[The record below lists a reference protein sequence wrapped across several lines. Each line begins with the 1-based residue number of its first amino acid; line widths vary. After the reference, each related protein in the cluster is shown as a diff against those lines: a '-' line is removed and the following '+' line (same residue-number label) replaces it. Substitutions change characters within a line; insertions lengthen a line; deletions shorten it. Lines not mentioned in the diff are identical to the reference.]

1 MKILLTTIFD
11 IPHVGGLSTHVL
23 TLKDGLES
31 NGHTVDIFSFSDMN
45 PFIKKAVAQAPGFLL
60 NKWKKGKGQM
70 LNDQNRGRLLTFYLK
85 KIAHTYDVINAQD
98 VIATLAALSTGK
110 PTVATVHGYFAYEA
124 ISRGSI
130 IKGSKEDIE
139 IQRIEREAYRGA
151 SEVISV
157 DKRIR
162 DYIQKQAAVNAH
174 QIKNFIN
181 VNDFNPTAIDNKKLR
196 AHYQVNEQVNVLLV
210 PRRLTEKNGVIY
222 PVIALQKI
230 LHEFPNTLL
239 LYAGTGEQLE
249 VLRQKVDEFR
259 LQNHVRFLG
268 SVPHEKMIELY
279 GIADVVLVPSIHSYG
294 VEEATSISALEAMG
308 SGSPVVAS
316 AVGGLKEIFDHQV
329 DGWLV
334 EEKNID
340 DLANAVVTLL
350 RNREIS
356 IQLATRA
363 RDKVEK
369 EYSHIVAAEK
379 YANIYHKAM
388 SK

>member
-31 NGHTVDIFSFSDMN
+31 KGHTVDIFSFSDMN

-70 LNDQNRGRLLTFYLK
+70 LNDQNRGKLLTFYLK

-162 DYIQKQAAVNAH
+162 DYIQKQANVNAH

-196 AHYQVNEQVNVLLV
+196 AHYQVHEQANVLLV

-350 RNREIS
+350 TNRDIA

>member
-1 MKILLTTIFD
+1 VKILLTTIFD

>member
-98 VIATLAALSTGK
+98 VIATLAALSTRK

-196 AHYQVNEQVNVLLV
+196 AHYQVNEQANVLLV

>member
-1 MKILLTTIFD
+1 VKILLTTIFD

-31 NGHTVDIFSFSDMN
+31 KGHTVDIFSFSDMN

-70 LNDQNRGRLLTFYLK
+70 LNDQNRGKLLTFYLK

-162 DYIQKQAAVNAH
+162 DYIQKQANVNAH

-196 AHYQVNEQVNVLLV
+196 AHYQVHEQANVLLV

-350 RNREIS
+350 TNRDIA

>member
-1 MKILLTTIFD
+1 VKILLTTIFD

-98 VIATLAALSTGK
+98 VIATLAALSTRK

-196 AHYQVNEQVNVLLV
+196 AHYQVNEQANVLLV